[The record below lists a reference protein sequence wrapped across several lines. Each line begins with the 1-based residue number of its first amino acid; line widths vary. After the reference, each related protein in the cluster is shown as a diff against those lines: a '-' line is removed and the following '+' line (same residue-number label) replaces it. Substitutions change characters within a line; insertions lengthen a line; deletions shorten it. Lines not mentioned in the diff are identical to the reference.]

1 MLAFIIAGLVSGSV
15 YGLIGIGV
23 VVTYRTS
30 GVFNFAHGALATV
43 AAYVYYFLHIEHGVP
58 VVISI
63 VLCLLVLAPAMGV
76 GLERLAAR
84 IAGVG
89 LSLQIAATVGLVL
102 IIEALGNLLF
112 GPAELSFPAFLP
124 QGTFGL
130 AGARVGWDQLIIF
143 VCSLAAAGG
152 LWGMLRRARIGK
164 SMLAVVDNPELLD
177 LAGTSPSLV
186 RRWAWIISCVLVTFS
201 GLVLAPSVGLTPE
214 TLTLLVLQGFGA
226 AAIGAFRNIWLTW
239 VGGLVIGIGSSI
251 LTKEVSSS
259 GTILSGLAPSLPF
272 IVLFLV
278 ILFMP
283 RGRLLARSAVRTTR
297 SLSPP
302 WTLPGQMQ
310 VGIGAIVLAFLC
322 FVPAFAGFRVDG
334 WTTSLVYAMLLL
346 SLGLLVRDSGQVSL
360 CQVTFAAIGVTA
372 FSRFSVDLGLPWLIS
387 LILAGLVAV
396 PIGALLAIP
405 AIRVSG
411 LFLALATFGFGLLVQ
426 NMFYQTGVMFG
437 STNAGLSVPA
447 PSLANG
453 VDQSNIVYYVVL
465 AIAVAV
471 TAGVIV
477 LSRSRLG
484 RLLRAM
490 SDSPV
495 ALAAQGANVAAAR
508 VLVFC
513 IAAFIAAIAGSLLGV
528 VQSEVTGLSYDP
540 QLSLELLTL
549 IVITVG
555 GVPWYALIAA
565 VGLGVIP
572 TYLTSGNVTYYLQ
585 IIFGVFAVL
594 VAVAEPARMPARWR
608 HALDARLRRKRR
620 GLVMRPAG
628 VAGAETL
635 PAHLK
640 AAGEPFAVAGLEVR
654 FGGLRAV
661 DDVSFAGR
669 PGEVVGLIGPNGAG
683 KSTSFNACTGLVR
696 SASGSIRLG
705 DRELTRLGSSRRAR
719 LGLGRTFQHMELFES
734 MTVAQNIAMG
744 REALYAG
751 GNPVSQILSKPSER
765 REVAVRAVEAI
776 KLCGLEEQANVTVRD
791 LSTGQRRL
799 VEMARCLAGPFE
811 ILLLDEPSS
820 GLDRQETERFG
831 QILGQATQDWGV
843 GILLVEH
850 DMSLVMDVCSYIY
863 VLDFGKLIFEGT
875 PDEVRG
881 SNVVQAAYLGS
892 SAAQRDLLAGA

>member
-1 MLAFIIAGLVSGSV
+1 VLAFIIAGLVSGSV
-15 YGLIGIGV
+15 YGLIGLGV

-30 GVFNFAHGALATV
+30 GVFNFAYGALATV
-43 AAYVYYFLHIEHGVP
+43 AAYVYYFLHVQHGVS
-58 VVISI
+58 VVITI
-63 VLCLLVLAPAMGV
+63 ALCLLVLAPAMGV
-76 GLERLAAR
+76 SLERLASR

-112 GPAELSFPAFLP
+112 GPAELEFPAFLP

-143 VCSLAAAGG
+143 ICSLAAAVG
-152 LWGMLRRARIGK
+152 LWGLLRRARIGK
-164 SMLAVVDNPELLD
+164 AMLAVVDNPELLD
-177 LAGTSPSLV
+177 LAGTSPSFV
-186 RRWAWIISCVLVTFS
+186 RRWAWIISCMLVTFS

-214 TLTLLVLQGFGA
+214 TLTLLVIQGFGA

-239 VGGLVIGIGSSI
+239 VGGLVVGVGASI
-251 LTKEVSSS
+251 LTEEVSSS

-278 ILFMP
+278 ILVMP
-283 RGRLLARSAVRTTR
+283 RSRLVARSALRTTR
-297 SLSPP
+297 SLNPP

-310 VGIGAIVLAFLC
+310 VGIGAAVLAFLC
-322 FVPAFAGFRVDG
+322 VVPAFAGFRVDG

-346 SLGLLVRDSGQVSL
+346 SLGILVRDSGQVSL

-372 FSRFSVDLGLPWLIS
+372 FSKFSVDLGLPWLIS

-411 LFLALATFGFGLLVQ
+411 LYLALATFGFGLLVQ
-426 NMFYQTGVMFG
+426 NMFYQTNVMFG
-437 STNAGLSVPA
+437 ATNAGLSVPA

-465 AIAVAV
+465 AIALVV
-471 TAGVIV
+471 TVGVVV

-495 ALAAQGANVAAAR
+495 ALSAQGANVAAAR

-572 TYLTSGNVTYYLQ
+572 TYLTNGNVTYYLQ

-594 VAVAEPARMPARWR
+594 VAVTKPARLPAKWR
-608 HALDARLRRKRR
+608 HALDASLRQSPR
-620 GLVMRPAG
+620 GLSVRLAQDS
-628 VAGAETL
+628 AKTL
-635 PAHLK
+635 PAHLR
-640 AAGEPFAVAGLEVR
+640 AAGESFAVTGLEVR

-661 DDVSFAGR
+661 DDVTFAAR

-683 KSTSFNACTGLVR
+683 KSTSFNACTGLVKP
-696 SASGSIRLG
+696 ASGSIKLG
-705 DRELTRLGSSRRAR
+705 DRELSRLGSSQRAR
-719 LGLGRTFQHMELFES
+719 LGLGRTFQQMELFES
-734 MTVAQNIAMG
+734 MTVAQNVAMG

-765 REVAVRAVEAI
+765 QEVAVRAVQAI
-776 KLCGLEEQANVTVRD
+776 KLCGLEEHANITARD

-811 ILLLDEPSS
+811 VLLLDEPSS

-831 QILGQATQDWGV
+831 QILGRVTRDWGV
-843 GILLVEH
+843 GVLLVEH

-875 PDEVRG
+875 PSEVRA
-881 SNVVQAAYLGS
+881 SSVVQAAYLGS
-892 SAAQRDLLAGA
+892 ADVERDLLTGA